1 MLKHKELK
9 NKIAWFETYYPKGL
23 RIKVLNSLKGGYQ
36 GMLEYIPGR
45 YAHRPV
51 NAANYMFIHCI
62 FVGFKNEYKG
72 RGYASMLLDECIRD
86 AQDKRMVGVA
96 VVTRKGAFMAD
107 DAIFLKK
114 GFEIVDK
121 ATPDFKLLAL
131 KFEDEATNPSF
142 KSEILTD
149 LSAYKNG
156 LTVIRS
162 VQCPYTEKNV
172 QAIIE
177 SASKKYHL
185 ETRLIDLKDAES
197 AQNTPCAFGTF
208 CIIYEGKVI
217 SYHPISNTRFEN
229 IISKLVE

>member
-1 MLKHKELK
+1 
-9 NKIAWFETYYPKGL
+9 
-23 RIKVLNSLKGGYQ
+23 
-36 GMLEYIPGR
+36 MLEYIPGR

-51 NAANYMFIHCI
+51 NAADYMFIHCI

-72 RGYASMLLDECIRD
+72 RSYASMLLDECIRD
-86 AQDKRMVGVA
+86 AQDEKMSGVA

-114 GFEIVDK
+114 GFEVVDK

-131 KFEDEATNPSF
+131 KFKNGATNPGF

-172 QAIIE
+172 QAILE
-177 SASKKYHL
+177 SASKKYRL